1 MGVTSYSGHKGETIT
16 LSCRG
21 NTDPTKAT
29 PQLLPY
35 ITIEWVGPKG
45 TALTKENGI
54 TFRHPQRGNTNLVV
68 STLTISGTNYSHTGE
83 YSCIVTLNRTTDS
96 PSAHSEFHLTLKRK
110 AASCSIALNCFTAI
124 FFLQKTLHSTSQSKS
139 SVRHSMKSVLW
150 SACGVV
156 PLISTRWSGSS

>member
-1 MGVTSYSGHKGETIT
+1 MSVTSYSGHKGETIT

-21 NTDPTKAT
+21 NTDHTKAT

-68 STLTISGTNYSHTGE
+68 STLTISGTNHSHTGE

-96 PSAHSEFHLTLKRK
+96 PSAHAEFHLTLKRK

-124 FFLQKTLHSTSQSKS
+124 FSRKHYTLQ
-139 SVRHSMKSVLW
+139 VR
-150 SACGVV
+150 A
-156 PLISTRWSGSS
+156 RAQ